1 MNAERLLEEF
11 ERVSD
16 APDAISRLRQF
27 ILDLAIEGQLLGLP
41 ARTEVACVQDVAVC
55 RLGKMLD
62 KAKNRGTRRR
72 YLRNV
77 NVRWQDFDLSDVK
90 EMRFEERELDEFA
103 LRAGD
108 VLVCEGGEP
117 GRAAVWDRREEGILF
132 QKAIHRVR
140 LSDAVDP
147 HFFVLSLRQAANSG
161 RLQQYFTGVTFK
173 HLTGAGIGR
182 FSFPLPRLAEQQRIV
197 AKVDELM
204 AVCDQLEAAQQERE
218 RWRARLSVASLGRL
232 TAQAETPGRVADKGA
247 SFFLF
252 PFEPD
257 GDEAGAR
264 SGCAASYS

>member
-1 MNAERLLEEF
+1 VNAERLLEEF
-11 ERVSD
+11 GRVSE
-16 APDAISRLRQF
+16 APDAISRLREF
-27 ILDLAIEGQLLGLP
+27 IRDLAIEGQLLDLP
-41 ARTEVACVQDVAVC
+41 ARAELACVQDVAVC

-62 KAKNRGTRRR
+62 KAKNRGTMRR

-90 EMRFEERELDEFA
+90 EMRFEEEELGEFA

-147 HFFVLSLRQAANSG
+147 HFFVLSLRQAADSG
-161 RLQQYFTGVTFK
+161 RLQEYFTGATFK
-173 HLTGAGIGR
+173 HLTGTGIGR
-182 FSFPLPRLAEQQRIV
+182 FSFPLPPLAEQQRIV

-204 AVCDQLEAAQQERE
+204 AVCDQLEAHC
-218 RWRARLSVASLGRL
+218 
-232 TAQAETPGRVADKGA
+232 P
-247 SFFLF
+247 
-252 PFEPD
+252 
-257 GDEAGAR
+257 
-264 SGCAASYS
+264 